1 MDSKI
6 FSCQIHH
13 VALIFHLSHPTN
25 NQTLELWI
33 FSVAEKIPH
42 MEEWW
47 TTAHGRMIKAKLH
60 KNVIEKAVEDS
71 ALILRENEDDFF
83 KLFEDNQVPILLFSA
98 GISQIVQFAMVYKA
112 KEGFTENMKGN
123 CASKVIILAI
133 ISVISTRIYGS

>member
-1 MDSKI
+1 
-6 FSCQIHH
+6 
-13 VALIFHLSHPTN
+13 
-25 NQTLELWI
+25 
-33 FSVAEKIPH
+33 

-71 ALILRENEDDFF
+71 ALILRENENDFF

-112 KEGFTENMKGN
+112 KAGFTDNMKGN

>member
-1 MDSKI
+1 
-6 FSCQIHH
+6 
-13 VALIFHLSHPTN
+13 
-25 NQTLELWI
+25 
-33 FSVAEKIPH
+33 

-71 ALILRENEDDFF
+71 ALILRENENDFF

-112 KEGFTENMKGN
+112 KAGFTENMKGTS
-123 CASKVIILAI
+123 AKKSYHLSILYYIIFYI
-133 ISVISTRIYGS
+133 IYIA

>member
-1 MDSKI
+1 MN
-6 FSCQIHH
+6 FP
-13 VALIFHLSHPTN
+13 LTWLT
-25 NQTLELWI
+25 
-33 FSVAEKIPH
+33 FSVDEKIPH

-71 ALILRENEDDFF
+71 ALILRENEDNFF

-112 KEGFTENMKGN
+112 KSGFTENMKGKCEKN
-123 CASKVIILAI
+123 ILYII
-133 ISVISTRIYGS
+133 

>member
-1 MDSKI
+1 
-6 FSCQIHH
+6 
-13 VALIFHLSHPTN
+13 
-25 NQTLELWI
+25 
-33 FSVAEKIPH
+33 

-112 KEGFTENMKGN
+112 KAGFTENMKGTSAKWLLSLIN
-123 CASKVIILAI
+123 IFIFSCNDF
-133 ISVISTRIYGS
+133 T

>member
-1 MDSKI
+1 
-6 FSCQIHH
+6 
-13 VALIFHLSHPTN
+13 
-25 NQTLELWI
+25 
-33 FSVAEKIPH
+33 

-71 ALILRENEDDFF
+71 ALILRENENDFF

-112 KEGFTENMKGN
+112 KAGFTENMKGTS
-123 CASKVIILAI
+123 AKKSYHLSILYYIIYI
-133 ISVISTRIYGS
+133 DHIFIFIV